1 MAWKQVQTREHLLT
15 YRAGTPEGDHFA
27 QDMAHSFHTV
37 RPFLHKWT
45 KVPTDYDDLYQQA
58 LQEMQQPD
66 FEATWRLVTTW
77 GTRATILKE
86 LYSGGSF
93 PLGSSA
99 TRYGTW
105 WKCMSEE
112 VIRT

>member
-66 FEATWRLVTTW
+66 FEATRVRQNSFLPSAY
-77 GTRATILKE
+77 RKE
-86 LYSGGSF
+86 RNPQGV
-93 PLGSSA
+93 PLLDL
-99 TRYGTW
+99 
-105 WKCMSEE
+105 
-112 VIRT
+112 